1 MALKLANDNEKNESV
16 GNVQI
21 NPWEHEGVSVRET
34 SIRASFDNEVYT
46 SSVSRS
52 TNDTNIIIVIGRFLV
67 YIAAILFI
75 GAAIWCAT
83 QNKVDVTFNILKL
96 KWAFTISNV
105 ICFVDAILVNIL
117 HERKISLII
126 LAWFLPFL
134 YPFKRDQH
142 VNGSAGIGGLM
153 SLGMVIAF
161 VCVGAI
167 IFSSV
172 TTYSG
177 IAMIED
183 DETRAIAA
191 EVFDQGATQGTSL
204 GARISSNVAV
214 SNVQVVTQGTK
225 TVVVF
230 EGLGR
235 HHISEEGVMVE
246 SGNMI
251 YDTQLAF
258 AKNES
263 GQYVLTGVVL
273 SNKQLNAQFVSY
285 YNSMILIP

>member
-1 MALKLANDNEKNESV
+1 MALKLANDNEKNEGARSV
-16 GNVQI
+16 EQ
-21 NPWEHEGVSVRET
+21 NPWDYDDVPVRET
-34 SIRASFDNEVYT
+34 SIRSSFDNEVYIA
-46 SSVSRS
+46 SVSRS
-52 TNDTNIIIVIGRFLV
+52 KGDTNIIVVLGRILV

-96 KWAFTISNV
+96 KWAFTLSNV
-105 ICFVDAILVNIL
+105 ICFVDAILVNVL
-117 HERKISLII
+117 YERKITLIV
-126 LAWFLPFL
+126 LAWLLPFL

-142 VNGSAGIGGLM
+142 VNDSGGIGALM
-153 SLGMVIAF
+153 SLGMTIAL
-161 VCVGAI
+161 VCVCAV

-183 DETRAIAA
+183 DYTRAIAA
-191 EVFDQGATQGTSL
+191 EVFDQGGTQGTSL
-204 GARISSNVAV
+204 GARISNNVAV
-214 SNVQVVTQGTK
+214 SDVQVVTKGTK

-235 HHISEEGVMVE
+235 HYIGEEGILIE
-246 SGNMI
+246 SGNMV

-258 AKNES
+258 VKNAS
-263 GQYVLTGVVL
+263 GQYVLSGVVL
-273 SNKQLNAQFVSY
+273 GNKQMNSQFVSDY
-285 YNSMILIP
+285 SSMMLNQ